1 MHLPSNPIQPETNK
15 LEDTTM
21 KKLMSLIATAALMA
35 GAGANDAKAENF
47 FKKMGKELRKA
58 HERHED
64 MMEDAHERH
73 RDIARGTTLQP
84 GHRDYGHGHGHYAT
98 VEVQEWVE
106 GSWRIEY
113 VEVRTAGH
121 YEMREVEVVVPGSY
135 SQVWVEPVYRIERD
149 HCGREIRVMV
159 KCGYYRKVWC
169 PPTTRIEC
177 QKVWVAGECKRVPK
191 KVWTAGH
198 YETRNVRV
206 WICD

>member
-1 MHLPSNPIQPETNK
+1 
-15 LEDTTM
+15 M

-73 RDIARGTTLQP
+73 RDIARHAAGSILYA
-84 GHRDYGHGHGHYAT
+84 GHADYGHGHGHYAT
-98 VEVQEWVE
+98 VEVNEWVE

-121 YEMREVEVVVPGSY
+121 YEMREVEVVVPGYY
-135 SQVWVEPVYRIERD
+135 SQVWVEPVYRIQRD
-149 HCGREIRVMV
+149 SCGREVRIMV

-169 PPTTRIEC
+169 PPTTRTQC
-177 QKVWVAGECKRVPK
+177 QKVWVAGECQRVPK

-198 YETRNVRV
+198 YENRNVRV
-206 WICD
+206 WVCD